1 MQHWINLYNFSSS
14 MQTVELNMF
23 REICFS
29 GKNVFG
35 QFFFFA
41 ITNSNQFFVCFSF
54 LVDSEDIKRISNTL
68 NILASEKLKL
78 SKVNQFHFYIVEHD
92 MGQGIQE

>member
-1 MQHWINLYNFSSS
+1 MF
-14 MQTVELNMF
+14 F
-23 REICFS
+23 REKCFWTI
-29 GKNVFG
+29 
-35 QFFFFA
+35 FFFA
-41 ITNSNQFFVCFSF
+41 ITNANQFFVCFSF

>member
-1 MQHWINLYNFSSS
+1 MQHWINLYSFSSS

-23 REICFS
+23 REMFFREKCFWTI
-29 GKNVFG
+29 
-35 QFFFFA
+35 FFFT
-41 ITNSNQFFVCFSF
+41 ITKSNQFFVCFSF

-78 SKVNQFHFYIVEHD
+78 TKVNQFHFYIVQHD